1 MPSCRLYVFRKTKDC
16 NENVCPITIQL
27 FPFVWMLHSRTF
39 NNKINRLLDRALTS
53 FYSDYK
59 SLFNTLLEK
68 NGSFSIRHR
77 NIQSIAI

>member
-1 MPSCRLYVFRKTKDC
+1 
-16 NENVCPITIQL
+16 
-27 FPFVWMLHSRTF
+27 MLHSRTF
-39 NNKINRLLDRALTS
+39 NNKINCLHDRALTS